1 MGEHCSS
8 IFQKT
13 DNKITISCI
22 LILTIILI
30 TLTGCGKNDS
40 ESNKNYSEDIQNI
53 RNQTVGLLEGK
64 TFGDI
69 LDVAL
74 EDAKWSED
82 DSYSLTSGA
91 VIVEGKDK
99 ETGENIEIIWLKKA
113 ETASSNFEKM
123 TKGDEEIGYSQFLS
137 YLQDYAEQVEQ

>member
-1 MGEHCSS
+1 M
-8 IFQKT
+8 KRT
-13 DNKITISCI
+13 LKLTCI

-69 LDVAL
+69 LDVGL
-74 EDAKWSED
+74 
-82 DSYSLTSGA
+82 
-91 VIVEGKDK
+91 
-99 ETGENIEIIWLKKA
+99 
-113 ETASSNFEKM
+113 
-123 TKGDEEIGYSQFLS
+123 
-137 YLQDYAEQVEQ
+137 